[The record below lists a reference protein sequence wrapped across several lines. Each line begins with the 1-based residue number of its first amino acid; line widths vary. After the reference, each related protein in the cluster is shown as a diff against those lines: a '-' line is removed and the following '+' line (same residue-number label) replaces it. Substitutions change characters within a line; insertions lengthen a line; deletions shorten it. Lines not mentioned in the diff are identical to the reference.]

1 MSTLIVTLNP
11 PAQSS
16 LELDWCLASNAHT
29 ITSHGSA
36 TAALLPRADDTVLL
50 LPNAAVSWHLA
61 NLPKLARS
69 LSGSKMRAVLDGLVE
84 EHLLDD
90 TSDLHIALF
99 RHASNSANA
108 VNAVWLA
115 VCNKAWLTAQIQQI
129 QKAGH
134 SLSRIAAQSYPI
146 AILPDSE
153 DEDDIVDM
161 RVHVGGRFETAMM
174 TVSDTTGVLST
185 PLAYARTVWP
195 DLPYY
200 ELHITAEPAVA
211 AAAEA
216 VLGCKVAVVQG
227 AQLALQA
234 TLDAR
239 SMGLDLAQGDM
250 VVAGSGRW
258 LQKVS
263 AAARDLLSA
272 PAWGTARWG
281 TALLILANLV
291 GLNAWAWKERSSLQ
305 AKRNQTAQILTQTF
319 PQVKVIV
326 DAPLQM
332 GRELASLR
340 QASGGLGGRDMENL
354 FARFAALA
362 PAAAPTSI
370 EFNAGELFL
379 KGAGVTSAQLAQM
392 QPQLRS
398 AGLLVR
404 SEGERLIVAEAPTAL
419 AGDAP

>member
-16 LELDWCLASNAHT
+16 LELDWCLASNSHT
-29 ITSHGSA
+29 ITRHGSA
-36 TAALLPRADDTVLL
+36 TAALLPHADDTVLL

-84 EHLLDD
+84 EQLLDD
-90 TSDLHIALF
+90 ISDLHIALF
-99 RHASNSANA
+99 RHAASSTNA

-115 VCNKAWLTAQIQQI
+115 VCNKAWLTAQIQLI
-129 QKAGH
+129 QGAGH
-134 SLSRIAAQSYPI
+134 RLSRIAAQSYPI
-146 AILPDSE
+146 AISPDSE

-281 TALLILANLV
+281 AALLILANLV
-291 GLNAWAWKERSSLQ
+291 GLNAWAWKERSSLE
-305 AKRNQTAQILTQTF
+305 AKRSQTTQILTQTF

-404 SEGERLIVAEAPTAL
+404 SEGERLIVAEAPTART
-419 AGDAP
+419 GDAP

>member
-16 LELDWCLASNAHT
+16 LELDWCLASNSHT
-29 ITSHGSA
+29 ITRHGSA

-84 EHLLDD
+84 EQLLDD
-90 TSDLHIALF
+90 ISDLHIALF
-99 RHASNSANA
+99 RHAASSTNA

-129 QKAGH
+129 QGAGH
-134 SLSRIAAQSYPI
+134 RLSRIAAQSYPI
-146 AILPDSE
+146 AISPDSE

-281 TALLILANLV
+281 AALLILANLV
-291 GLNAWAWKERSSLQ
+291 GLNAWAWKERSSLE
-305 AKRNQTAQILTQTF
+305 AKRSQTTQILTQTF

-340 QASGGLGGRDMENL
+340 QASGGLGSRDMENL

-362 PAAAPTSI
+362 PAAAPISI

-379 KGAGVTSAQLAQM
+379 KGSGVTSAQLAQM

-404 SEGERLIVAEAPTAL
+404 SEGERLIVAEAPTTRT
-419 AGDAP
+419 GDAP

>member
-16 LELDWCLASNAHT
+16 LELDWCLASNSHT
-29 ITSHGSA
+29 VTRHGSA

-50 LPNAAVSWHLA
+50 LPHAAVSWHLA

-84 EHLLDD
+84 EQLLDD

-99 RHASNSANA
+99 RHASSSANA

-129 QKAGH
+129 QSAGH
-134 SLSRIAAQSYPI
+134 HLSRIAAQSYPL
-146 AILPDSE
+146 ATLPESE
-153 DEDDIVDM
+153 DEDDVAAM
-161 RVHVGGRFETAMM
+161 RVHVGGRFETAML
-174 TVSDTTGVLST
+174 TLTDSAGVLSV
-185 PLAYARTVWP
+185 PLAHARVVWP
-195 DLPYY
+195 QLAES
-200 ELHITAEPAVA
+200 ELHVTAEPAVA

-216 VLGCKVAVVQG
+216 LLGCKVAIVQS
-227 AQLALQA
+227 AQHALQA

-250 VVAGSGRW
+250 AVAGSGRW
-258 LQKVS
+258 IQKAS

-272 PAWGTARWG
+272 PAWRTARWG
-281 TALLILANLV
+281 AALLILANLV
-291 GLNAWAWKERSSLQ
+291 GLNAWAWKERTSLD
-305 AKRNQTAQILTQTF
+305 AKRSQTTQILTQTF
-319 PQVKVIV
+319 PQIKVIV

-362 PAAAPTSI
+362 PASTPSAI
-370 EFNAGELFL
+370 EFGAGELFL
-379 KGAGVTSAQLAQM
+379 KGTGLSSAQLAQM

-398 AGLLVR
+398 AGLSVR
-404 SEGERLIVAEAPTAL
+404 SEGERLIVTEAPTVRT
-419 AGDAP
+419 GDAP